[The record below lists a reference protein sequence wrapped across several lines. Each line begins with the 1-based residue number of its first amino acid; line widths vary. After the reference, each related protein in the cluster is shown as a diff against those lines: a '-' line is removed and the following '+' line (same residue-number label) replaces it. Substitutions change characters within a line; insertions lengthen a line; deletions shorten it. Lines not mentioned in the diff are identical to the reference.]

1 MRQFLK
7 DKHNNSQIN
16 MYTSYKLYIYICLST
31 FILLARIRFQNQW
44 VNKALLLV
52 GKILDG

>member
-16 MYTSYKLYIYICLST
+16 MYTSYYIYICLST